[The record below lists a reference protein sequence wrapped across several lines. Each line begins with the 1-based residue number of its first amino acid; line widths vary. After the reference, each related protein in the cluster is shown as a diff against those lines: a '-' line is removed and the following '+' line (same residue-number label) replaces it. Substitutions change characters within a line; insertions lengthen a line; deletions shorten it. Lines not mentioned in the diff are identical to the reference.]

1 MLNRHV
7 AGSLRGRVVTYVVGA
22 TSLVLF
28 VASLAIL
35 ETERG
40 KPSAT
45 IQSFGDAI
53 VVVGVHRAHRRL
65 RRQVISD
72 DERFAGAGWIAGNTQ
87 DGSKMLSVGVEL
99 AKGRRPGAGE
109 LKA

>member
-1 MLNRHV
+1 MMHPFAASRLCGTR
-7 AGSLRGRVVTYVVGA
+7 AEA
-22 TSLVLF
+22 TS
-28 VASLAIL
+28 
-35 ETERG
+35 ERG
-40 KPSAT
+40 ARQAQRHHPVLRRR
-45 IQSFGDAI
+45 I

-65 RRQVISD
+65 RRQVVSD
-72 DERFAGAGWIAGNTQ
+72 DARFAGVGWTAGNTQ